1 MKVTFRRK
9 FRYWF
14 DNTMSRGTPA
24 LIGWLGV
31 VVLFLVLLGGVALTL
46 TAPDEL
52 AKQGP
57 LEAFWQSLMRI
68 LDPGT
73 VTGDGPVW
81 PFRLLSLGVTFGG
94 ILIFSALIGV
104 LTTGLD
110 AKLAE
115 LRKGRSVVLEDDH
128 TVILGWSDQVFTII
142 SELAEA
148 NSNQRRAAIAILAD
162 RDKVEMEDE
171 VRAKVPDTQTTKV
184 VCRTGDPIDPDDIR
198 LVNPDAS
205 RSIIVLP
212 ATEDDDPDA
221 HLVKTLLAITNAPHR
236 RPEPYHIVAAVT
248 RSENLAAAKL
258 AGGDETYLV
267 DVADVTARLIVQTC
281 LQSGLSVVHSSLLV
295 YEGDEIYMQEQP
307 ELTGWSFGDVLHAY
321 RTSTVLGL
329 LADGQVRLN
338 PPMHTR
344 LRAGDQV
351 IAISEDD
358 DTVVLS
364 AKPPVIDQHAITAVH
379 GQPNAPERTLIL
391 GWNARAPMI
400 VQQLDE
406 YVTRGSEIH
415 LVTDRDDAG
424 LHLSNL
430 APGLRNAA
438 VNLKGADAS
447 DRQVL
452 EALDVARFDH
462 VIALCRDDLEP
473 QLADSRNL
481 VTLLHLRD
489 MEQRIG
495 GRFSVVSEMADDR
508 NRALAQ
514 VAKADDFVV
523 GEKLISLLMTQI
535 SENRR
540 LADVFADLFD
550 PEGSEIYLKPAG
562 YYVRPGGPVNFYT
575 VVDAARRRGEV
586 AIGYRLAAHAT
597 QAPAYGVVINPD
609 KAETLTLGPED
620 RIVVLAED

>member
-1 MKVTFRRK
+1 MKVTFRRR

-31 VVLFLVLLGGVALTL
+31 VVLVLVLIGAVAMALT
-46 TAPDEL
+46 
-52 AKQGP
+52 GP
-57 LEAFWQSLMRI
+57 KEITSKGVPEATWQSLMRV

-73 VTGDGPVW
+73 VTGDAESW
-81 PFRLLSLGVTFGG
+81 IFRALSLGVTFGG

-115 LRKGRSVVLEDDH
+115 LRKGRSVVLEEDH

-148 NSNQRRAAIAILAD
+148 NANQRRAAIAILAD

-171 VRAKVPDTQTTKV
+171 IRSKVADTRTTKV
-184 VCRTGDPIDPDDIR
+184 VCRTGDPIDPDDIK
-198 LVNPDAS
+198 LVNVDSS

-212 ATEDDDPDA
+212 SDDDDPDA
-221 HLVKTLLAITNAPHR
+221 HLVKTLLAITNAPGR

-258 AGGDETYLV
+258 AGGHETYLV
-267 DVADVTARLIVQTC
+267 DVCDVTARLIVQTC

-329 LADGQVRLN
+329 VADGKVRLN

-344 LRAGDQV
+344 MRPGDQV

-364 AKPPVIDQHAITAVH
+364 PHPPVIDQHAITAVH

-391 GWNARAPMI
+391 GWNVRAPLI
-400 VQQLDE
+400 VQQLDA

-415 LVTDRDDAG
+415 LVTEQPDAG
-424 LHLSNL
+424 LYLSNL
-430 APGLRNAA
+430 APGLQHAA
-438 VNLKGADAS
+438 VNLKGADGA
-447 DRQVL
+447 DRAVL
-452 EALDVARFDH
+452 EALDVGKFDH

-508 NRALAQ
+508 NRTLAQ
-514 VAKADDFVV
+514 VTKADDFVV

-535 SENRR
+535 SENRK

-550 PEGSEIYLKPAG
+550 PDGSEIYLKPAG
-562 YYVRPGGPVNFYT
+562 YYVRLGGPVSFYT
-575 VVDAARRRGEV
+575 VVEAARRRGEV
-586 AIGYRLAAHAT
+586 AVGYRLAS
-597 QAPAYGVVINPD
+597 QAREAPMFGVVINPD
-609 KAETLTLGPED
+609 KTSQLTLTPDD
-620 RIVVLAED
+620 RIIVLAED